1 MLNYLKLIIILISFL
16 KFSSLFS
23 QTGSISLDFFDIK
36 QYNGNVYVDI
46 TLSQG
51 NTCNGIIIQRSLD
64 TIYFQNIAQFEDI
77 CGNTS
82 SPTSYNFLDEN
93 PILNQTSYYRAKFG
107 NNIYSEIIEILII
120 DSQNNEYQ
128 LRPHPANNE
137 TTLYFNNQPGVSYE
151 LMLFSV
157 DGIKIRTS
165 KSSTNKFFIETS
177 TLNNGF
183 YIFLIKQGST
193 NYFINGLETLLQSR
207 VFL

>member
-36 QYNGNVYVDI
+36 QYNGNVYIDI

-64 TIYFQNIAQFEDI
+64 TIYFQKIAQFEGI

-93 PILNQTSYYRAKFG
+93 PILNQTGYYRVKFG

-193 NYFINGLETLLQSR
+193 NYFINGQLIVSH
-207 VFL
+207 

>member
-64 TIYFQNIAQFEDI
+64 TIYFQKIAQFEGI

-93 PILNQTSYYRAKFG
+93 PILNQTSYYRVKFG

-193 NYFINGLETLLQSR
+193 NYFINGQLIVSH
-207 VFL
+207 

>member
-51 NTCNGIIIQRSLD
+51 NNCNGIVIQRSLD
-64 TIYFQNIAQFEDI
+64 TIYFQNIAQFEGV

-93 PILNQTSYYRAKFG
+93 PILNQTSYYRVKFG

-137 TTLYFNNQPGVSYE
+137 TTLYFNNQPGFSYE
-151 LMLFSV
+151 LMLFSI
-157 DGIKIRTS
+157 DGIKIRTL
-165 KSSTNKFFIETS
+165 KSSSDKFFIETS

-183 YIFLIKQGST
+183 YIFLIKQAST
-193 NYFINGLETLLQSR
+193 NYFINGQLIVR
-207 VFL
+207 H

>member
-64 TIYFQNIAQFEDI
+64 TIYFQKIAQFEGI

-193 NYFINGLETLLQSR
+193 NYFINGQLIVR
-207 VFL
+207 H

>member
-64 TIYFQNIAQFEDI
+64 TIYFQNIAQFEGI

-82 SPTSYNFLDEN
+82 SPTRYNFLDEN
-93 PILNQTSYYRAKFG
+93 PIQNQTSYYRVKFG

-120 DSQNNEYQ
+120 DNQNNDYQ

-151 LMLFSV
+151 LILFSI
-157 DGIKIRTS
+157 DGVKIRTL
-165 KSSTNKFFIETS
+165 KSSSNKFFIETS

-193 NYFINGLETLLQSR
+193 NYFINGQLIVR
-207 VFL
+207 H

>member
-64 TIYFQNIAQFEDI
+64 TIYFQKIAQFEGI

-93 PILNQTSYYRAKFG
+93 PILNQTSYYRVKFG
-107 NNIYSEIIEILII
+107 NNIYSEIVEILII

-193 NYFINGLETLLQSR
+193 NYFINGQLIVSH
-207 VFL
+207 

>member
-23 QTGSISLDFFDIK
+23 QTGSIALDFFDIK

-64 TIYFQNIAQFEDI
+64 TIYFQNIAQFEGI

-82 SPTSYNFLDEN
+82 SPTRYNFLDEN
-93 PILNQTSYYRAKFG
+93 PIQNQTSYYRVKFG

-120 DSQNNEYQ
+120 DNQNNDYQ

-151 LMLFSV
+151 LILFSI
-157 DGIKIRTS
+157 DGIKIRTL
-165 KSSTNKFFIETS
+165 KSSSNKFFIETS

-193 NYFINGLETLLQSR
+193 NYFINGQLIVR
-207 VFL
+207 H